1 MAMNLS
7 TVVRKTNNELDGVRV
22 FPQRWRNSHRPLS
35 EPSNNFLK
43 VLARRSAEGGIHFS
57 LVCTWESPR
66 FKNLMRSLEPR
77 PPTVKRKGNVSL
89 TEGDLGRRLFEKASI
104 KTTKVDYKKNTSIMT
119 NLTYICV
126 RVMAMLAGKI
136 SCANLSGLYALN
148 DH

>member
-1 MAMNLS
+1 MRDDLQRAEYIFLS
-7 TVVRKTNNELDGVRV
+7 FAHEKAHGL
-22 FPQRWRNSHRPLS
+22 
-35 EPSNNFLK
+35 
-43 VLARRSAEGGIHFS
+43 
-57 LVCTWESPR
+57 
-66 FKNLMRSLEPR
+66 KNLMRSLEPR
-77 PPTVKRKGNVSL
+77 PPTVKRKGNVRL